1 MLFRSLAEDNPIN
14 REVALELLHGVGL
27 AVDTAEDGERAVAM
41 AREGAY
47 DLILMD
53 VQMPNLDGLAATRA
67 IRQLP
72 GRGLVPILAMTA
84 NAFEEDRRACEEAG
98 MNDFVAKPV
107 EPAQLYATLDQWL
120 AANANAGRGTRPADA
135 PAPAPAGNA
144 LAALRGLP
152 GMEIARGLAALRG
165 NEAKYLGLLRQL
177 VAPGA
182 SGLEAMA
189 AESAAGRA
197 DGLARLAHGLKSSAG
212 SLGAARVS
220 ALAAEVERQARAG
233 DARAPLDELSAA
245 LDAIAKALP
254 PAP

>member
-1 MLFRSLAEDNPIN
+1 
-14 REVALELLHGVGL
+14 
-27 AVDTAEDGERAVAM
+27 
-41 AREGAY
+41 
-47 DLILMD
+47 
-53 VQMPNLDGLAATRA
+53 
-67 IRQLP
+67 
-72 GRGLVPILAMTA
+72 
-84 NAFEEDRRACEEAG
+84 

-107 EPAQLYATLDQWL
+107 DPDQLYATLDQWL
-120 AANANAGRGTRPADA
+120 AANANAGRVPRAPAG
-135 PAPAPAGNA
+135 PAPAPAGDA

-152 GMEIARGLAALRG
+152 GMEVARGLAALRG

-177 VAPGA
+177 VTPGA

-212 SLGAARVS
+212 SLGAVRVS
-220 ALAAEVERQARAG
+220 ELAAAVERLARAG

-245 LDAIAKALP
+245 LDAIANALP

>member
-1 MLFRSLAEDNPIN
+1 
-14 REVALELLHGVGL
+14 
-27 AVDTAEDGERAVAM
+27 
-41 AREGAY
+41 
-47 DLILMD
+47 
-53 VQMPNLDGLAATRA
+53 
-67 IRQLP
+67 
-72 GRGLVPILAMTA
+72 
-84 NAFEEDRRACEEAG
+84 FEEDRRACEEAG

-107 EPAQLYATLDQWL
+107 DPAQLYATLDQWL
-120 AANANAGRGTRPADA
+120 AANANAGRVPRA
-135 PAPAPAGNA
+135 PEGPPPPPAGDA

-165 NEAKYLGLLRQL
+165 NEAKYVALLRQL
-177 VAPGA
+177 VSPG
-182 SGLEAMA
+182 STGLEAMA

-233 DARAPLDELSAA
+233 EARAPLDELSAA